1 MQLLYC
7 RGGVVIGWH
16 DSDQNVRASDYG
28 DSVRVIPYDADIQS
42 LAKVG
47 TPPPSDVYG
56 VADTRPFAQPA
67 ETVAL
72 LKAFS
77 AQQRW
82 EAVTAGIAF
91 TAASGNIP
99 ANTDRVSQTLV
110 SSLAQYAATLAPT
123 DMIDF
128 TQDGVAY
135 QITAQEA
142 IDMNTQMSALAQ
154 QCRTIE
160 AQCLADLNSPTPTIH
175 TYADVEAKFAGVMRT
190 RK

>member
-7 RGGVVIGWH
+7 SSGGAVIGWH
-16 DSDQNVRASDYG
+16 DSTQNVAASSYG
-28 DSVRVIPYDADIQS
+28 DAIRVIPYDQDIRTLS
-42 LAKVG
+42 KLGPA
-47 TPPPSDVYG
+47 PPNG
-56 VADTRPFAQPA
+56 VFDARPYAQPA
-67 ETVAL
+67 ETL
-72 LKAFS
+72 DILKAFS

-91 TAASGNIP
+91 TAASGSIP
-99 ANTDRVSQTLV
+99 TNSDRVSQTLV

-123 DMIDF
+123 ALIDF